1 MILSTSTTARK
12 PPFLPK
18 IFKFLH
24 NCGDYIPKDSDYQTL
39 FPTAGQGIIR
49 SQTSGV
55 YLKREKMKH

>member
-1 MILSTSTTARK
+1 MTARK

-49 SQTSGV
+49 SQTPGV
-55 YLKREKMKH
+55 YLK